1 MRLTGEVNSPCPLS
15 RLSRSPVE
23 IEAGDGD
30 GFGAFPC
37 ARGKGHQRHA
47 GRDHEALLGAGEEAV
62 DAPCVHRAGR
72 DADRR
77 DAVRDKEHFARAGKP
92 GDGFHRMLRG
102 GGGFADLHEHAL
114 GLGMFAERLFDL
126 RGRHGLPPGHIDFH
140 DLKPAYGGDF
150 GPAFTEFAAVHHD
163 DCFAGQE
170 QAVHGGGHGPGAGA
184 GKREHRL
191 FGAEQLLEH
200 GFGFQQDFLEAGLPV
215 MDHVLR
221 EGEADAFGQRRG
233 AGSEQTGLVEHDVSC
248 HADKFRGADQSFQ
261 TRRIKTLR

>member
-1 MRLTGEVNSPCPLS
+1 
-15 RLSRSPVE
+15 
-23 IEAGDGD
+23 
-30 GFGAFPC
+30 
-37 ARGKGHQRHA
+37 
-47 GRDHEALLGAGEEAV
+47 
-62 DAPCVHRAGR
+62 
-72 DADRR
+72 
-77 DAVRDKEHFARAGKP
+77 
-92 GDGFHRMLRG
+92 
-102 GGGFADLHEHAL
+102 
-114 GLGMFAERLFDL
+114 
-126 RGRHGLPPGHIDFH
+126 
-140 DLKPAYGGDF
+140 
-150 GPAFTEFAAVHHD
+150 
-163 DCFAGQE
+163 
-170 QAVHGGGHGPGAGA
+170 VHGGGHGPGAGA